1 MLFNEITNRI
11 LDKYQE
17 KLMSDSMNNSDLYQE
32 NIIDNDNA
40 LLDYIDFN

>member
-1 MLFNEITNRI
+1 MLFNELTNNI

-17 KLMSDSMNNSDLYQE
+17 KLISDSMNNSDLYQE
-32 NIIDNDNA
+32 NIIDNDNM

>member
-1 MLFNEITNRI
+1 MLFNDLTNKI

-32 NIIDNDNA
+32 NVIDNDNM

>member
-1 MLFNEITNRI
+1 MLFNEITNKI

>member
-40 LLDYIDFN
+40 LLNYIDFN

>member
-32 NIIDNDNA
+32 SIMDNDNA
-40 LLDYIDFN
+40 LLDYINYD

>member
-1 MLFNEITNRI
+1 MLFNDLTNKI